1 MTSSDPSRPR
11 LTLALLV
18 AAAAFAGG
26 AGAAHAQPKSAGDI
40 ESARQAYNEG
50 IALRDKGDTKG
61 ALEKFRAA
69 HALGNTPIT
78 GLELCRTYAVLGQ
91 PVEARETCLS
101 VARIAPGPSETPR
114 SQEARAEAGRFADE
128 VKSKIALLKL
138 VVTGVPP
145 GREATVTVDGFAVP
159 AAALGQARAVNPG
172 VHVVVAKVGQG
183 GETRATF
190 EAREGVSQEIELAV
204 QPPPPDEVPPPASGP
219 KPGPGTPPPPPEKKS
234 SGLATFGYVTGG
246 IGLGIGLIAGGVALA
261 KKGDLD
267 DACPDQK
274 CGRENH
280 DSLDSA
286 RAWGTFATVSFVIG
300 GLGLGLGLLG
310 SATSGSST
318 KASQG
323 PTVKPVVGFG
333 SAGLHGTF

>member
-1 MTSSDPSRPR
+1 MTSSSRNR
-11 LTLALLV
+11 ARIALGLAV
-18 AAAAFAGG
+18 AAVALAGE
-26 AGAAHAQPKSAGDI
+26 AHAQPKSAGDI

-101 VARIAPGPSETPR
+101 VARIPPGPSETPR
-114 SQEARAEAGRFADE
+114 SQEARTEAGRFADE
-128 VKSKIALLKL
+128 VKSKIALLRL

-190 EAREGVSQEIELAV
+190 EAREGVSQDIELAV
-204 QPPPPDEVPPPASGP
+204 QPPPPDEPPPPIPGNTGP
-219 KPGPGTPPPPPEKKS
+219 VAPPPPPEKKS

-261 KKGDLD
+261 KRGDLE

-286 RAWGTFATVSFVIG
+286 RAWGTFATVSFVVG

-310 SATSGSST
+310 SATSGGST

-323 PTVKPVVGFG
+323 PTVKPVVGLG